1 MLANIKYYVLTV
13 VSIFLALAIGIYIG
27 FMFDAQ
33 DILMSQKEDIVA
45 QLEERFD
52 YLEEENKI
60 VKDEIDKVTQENN
73 KIKEFNRI
81 IYSDIIR
88 DKLNGIKIAIIE
100 TSDDYIYKGISQTL
114 ELAGAEVT
122 SITTIK
128 NNFNYD
134 LDLLKKTYE
143 KANETENI
151 DSNILESAINSIVQ
165 EVITGEDNRIIE
177 TFKVE
182 GLIDASGEYFTA
194 IDYMVIA
201 GGRKEKNDERFDIFD
216 KRIINICKKA
226 NIPIIGVEKEN
237 VEYSYIDKY
246 KDNRIS
252 SIDNID
258 TIMGK
263 VALVLAIDGRPGNY
277 GVKPSAESIV
287 PNLDTVIIDY

>member
-128 NNFNYD
+128 NNFNFD

-201 GGRKEKNDERFDIFD
+201 GGRKEKNDERFDIID